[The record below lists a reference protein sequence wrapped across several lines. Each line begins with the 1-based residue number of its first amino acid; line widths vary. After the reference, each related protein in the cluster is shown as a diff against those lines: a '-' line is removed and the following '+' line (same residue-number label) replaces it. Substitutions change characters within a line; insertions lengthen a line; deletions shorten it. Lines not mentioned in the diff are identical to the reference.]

1 VPGLRVCSPMTPR
14 EYEQVWQD
22 FMTHDDPVYCSE
34 HRASFKNPSEFE
46 STCHPADVTLIGVSA
61 ARFNLAEAAAILAA
75 QGITCNTAHV
85 MWLKPLDCEAA
96 VRALRHSRMGTVV
109 DPAFETCGAAQSIA
123 YTLMHETGRP
133 VKVLGLLDRSVGVS
147 PASTNPTP
155 SAQRIADT
163 VVETWSAHQARQ
175 PAEKVLSRL

>member
-1 VPGLRVCSPMTPR
+1 M
-14 EYEQVWQD
+14 
-22 FMTHDDPVYCSE
+22 
-34 HRASFKNPSEFE
+34 
-46 STCHPADVTLIGVSA
+46 
-61 ARFNLAEAAAILAA
+61 
-75 QGITCNTAHV
+75 
-85 MWLKPLDCEAA
+85 
-96 VRALRHSRMGTVV
+96 VV

-133 VKVLGLLDRSVGVS
+133 VRVLGLLDRSVGVS

-163 VVETWSAHQARQ
+163 VVEAWSTHQARQ